1 MSTDCRFVLTQIK
14 AAARDLRHPV
24 PIPSAKDQTM
34 KSLLAILT
42 DMTQTKGLL
51 AGAAAFARAHDA
63 HLDVLAMGVDSTP
76 VSYGQFGTS
85 IAIIQVA
92 VERAEALATEISDA
106 ARAALTAEGP
116 GLRWAVD
123 AQMAQSGGIVELA
136 GFYARLADLVILPQP
151 YGAHRS
157 IDAEIVLESALFDG
171 RAPVLVLPET
181 GLGKAATP
189 QTVVVAWNQSAEA
202 MAAIRA
208 ALPLLKAA
216 KNVSLAVIDPASHGA
231 ERSDPGGMLSQML
244 ARHGVH
250 ADVAV
255 LARTMPRVSDVL
267 NRHII
272 DTGADLLVMGA
283 YGHSRLREA
292 LFGGATR
299 EMLESC
305 PVPMLM
311 AH

>member
-1 MSTDCRFVLTQIK
+1 
-14 AAARDLRHPV
+14 
-24 PIPSAKDQTM
+24 M

-42 DMTQTKGLL
+42 ETTQTKAPL
-51 AGAAAFARAHDA
+51 AAAAAFARAHDA
-63 HLDVLAMGVDSTP
+63 HLDVLALGVDSTP

-85 IAIIQVA
+85 MAIIQVA
-92 VERAEALATEISDA
+92 VERAQAQATEIAEA
-106 ARAALTAEGP
+106 AGAALSAEGP
-116 GLRWAVD
+116 ELRWAVD
-123 AQMAQSGGIVELA
+123 VQMAQSGGIVELA
-136 GFYARLADLVILPQP
+136 GFRARLADLVILPQP
-151 YGAHRS
+151 YGKGRS

-171 RAPVLVLPET
+171 RAPVLVLPGT
-181 GLGKAATP
+181 GLGRAASP
-189 QTVVVAWNQSAEA
+189 ETVVVAWNQSNEA

-208 ALPLLKAA
+208 ALPLLKCAR
-216 KNVSLAVIDPASHGA
+216 NVSLAVIDPASHGA
-231 ERSDPGGMLSQML
+231 ERSDPGGMLCQML

-255 LARTMPRVSDVL
+255 LAKTMPHVSEVL

-299 EMLESC
+299 EMLEHC